1 MDDEIERITFI
12 IYEFCLKKNK
22 KNKIADQIID
32 QACEDFDEK

>member
-22 KNKIADQIID
+22 IADQIID